1 MVGGGSVVPPAYPQ
15 GMSTPDFVLKLREHV
30 GTAPLWLSGATA
42 VIRSADHRRVLLV
55 RRSDNG
61 WWTPVTGIVD
71 PGEHPADTAV
81 REAREEADVTIRVDR
96 VASIGVSRM
105 VTYANGDRAQY
116 IDHTFACTYLAGDP
130 HPADGENT
138 DVRWFAV
145 DDLPEMRPHM
155 LERLEAGLSTEERAR
170 IVTTTE
176 SH

>member
-1 MVGGGSVVPPAYPQ
+1 MSV
-15 GMSTPDFVLKLREHV
+15 PDFVLELRRHV
-30 GTAPLWLSGATA
+30 GTAPLWLAGATA
-42 VIRSADHRRVLLV
+42 VIRDPHGARVLLV
-55 RRSDNG
+55 RRADNG

-71 PGEHPADTAV
+71 PGEHPAETAV
-81 REAREEADVTIRVDR
+81 REAREEADVRIRVDR

-116 IDHTFACTYLAGDP
+116 LDHTFACTYLDGAP

-155 LERLEAGLSTEERAR
+155 LARLEAGLADEERAR
-170 IVTTTE
+170 IELATE
-176 SH
+176 SSPATESSRATGSH

>member
-42 VIRSADHRRVLLV
+42 VNRSADHRRVLLV

-105 VTYANGDRAQY
+105 VTYANGDRAQF
-116 IDHTFACTYLAGDP
+116 IDHTFACTYFSGDP